1 LAVRELAQ
9 WKRERDLEAESGP
22 LEGTGLTEEELK
34 ALFGQMLLVRRFE
47 EEVEQAYRRGQI
59 GGYAHVYIGQ
69 EAVATGFLAH
79 RRPGDLV
86 FTGYRDHAHAL
97 LLGTDPGA
105 VMAELFGKV
114 TGVSKGKG
122 GSMHLFDVPRGLLGG
137 YGIVGAHIPL
147 ATGAAYALRYR
158 STENVCLCFLGDGAM
173 NIGAFHEALNMAGLW
188 GREGLCPVLYVIENN
203 QYAMGTS
210 VERHSAVT
218 DLASRFSAYGI
229 QHETI
234 DGQDLMAVL
243 ETAKRALASVRG
255 TGKPYCVETLTYR
268 FSGHGA
274 ADVIQAYRTKQEVEE
289 QKRRDPLKL
298 FEVRLHAEG
307 ALDEALVTE
316 IDREARRRVAEAVRF
331 AEESPAPP
339 PDDLYRDV
347 YAEEG

>member
-1 LAVRELAQ
+1 
-9 WKRERDLEAESGP
+9 
-22 LEGTGLTEEELK
+22 
-34 ALFGQMLLVRRFE
+34 
-47 EEVEQAYRRGQI
+47 
-59 GGYAHVYIGQ
+59 
-69 EAVATGFLAH
+69 
-79 RRPGDLV
+79 
-86 FTGYRDHAHAL
+86 
-97 LLGTDPGA
+97 
-105 VMAELFGKV
+105 
-114 TGVSKGKG
+114 
-122 GSMHLFDVPRGLLGG
+122 
-137 YGIVGAHIPL
+137 
-147 ATGAAYALRYR
+147 LRYR

-234 DGQDLMAVL
+234 DGQDPMAVL